1 MLANLHI
8 ENIAVIKNLDIDL
21 NSGFTVFTGETGA
34 GKSIII
40 NSINLLCGEKA
51 QKDMIRTG
59 EDEATVSAL
68 FQNVPEC
75 AENVL
80 SEYGLPLCDGEI
92 YITRS
97 INNDGKTTVKIN
109 GKTAPLYVL
118 KEISSVLLTLHGQH
132 SSYRLLE
139 QKNYLE
145 YLDGFSDCSREYD
158 DYIHSYEE
166 YKKERAVFKALSKT
180 SKEKGER
187 VELLKIRVK
196 EIDALKLKPGEEDE
210 LTEQRTR
217 IKNIE
222 HLTKHIKLISR
233 ALYKNSSG
241 MSASDLMNKASESF
255 SALADLTG
263 DEKYQESAKKLS
275 DFTYEIEDIVEG
287 ARSLLAGIDEDPNEA
302 LDRIESR
309 LDKIAS
315 LKRKYGVDAD
325 GLIKLKDE
333 SLAELSELDN
343 SEILIKESKE
353 RLVLLSEK
361 CKNNAA
367 ILSQKRKDGAKSLQ
381 KLICDELAELDMG
394 QLRFI
399 ISVEDKNE
407 YDETGVDS
415 VDFLISTNKG
425 EDARPVNKIASGGE
439 LSRIMLA
446 MRSVFRQKN
455 NIDTIIYDEIDTGIS
470 GGTCEKIGRKLK
482 NSSLQC
488 QVICITHSA
497 QIAAVADNHYRIYKE
512 TIDERTETKIT
523 LLSNEER
530 IKELSRIMGGV
541 TISESVLAAAREMI
555 ENGTKNGTVT
565 GI

>member
-8 ENIAVIKNLDIDL
+8 ENIAVIKNLDIDF

-59 EDEATVSAL
+59 ESDATVSAL
-68 FQNVPEC
+68 FQNVPEY

-80 SEYGLPLCDGEI
+80 TEYGLPICDGEI
-92 YITRS
+92 YITRNIAS
-97 INNDGKTTVKIN
+97 DGKTTVKIN
-109 GKTAPLYVL
+109 GKTSPLYVL
-118 KEISSVLLTLHGQH
+118 KDISAVLLTLHGQH

-139 QKNYLE
+139 QKNYLD
-145 YLDGFSDCSREYD
+145 YIDGFSDCSKEYEA
-158 DYIHSYEE
+158 YKLSYEE
-166 YKKERAVFKALSKT
+166 YKKERSTYKSISK
-180 SKEKGER
+180 SAKDKSER
-187 VELLKIRVK
+187 VELLKMRIK
-196 EIDALKLKPGEEDE
+196 EIDSLKLKPGEEDE
-210 LTEQRTR
+210 LTEQRLK

-222 HLTKHIKLISR
+222 HLTKHIKLISK

-241 MSASDLMNKASESF
+241 MSAGDLMTRAAESLE
-255 SALADLTG
+255 ALAETTN
-263 DEKYQESAKKLS
+263 DEKYSENARKLLE
-275 DFTYEIEDIVEG
+275 FTYELEDIVEG
-287 ARSLLAGIDEDPNEA
+287 ARALLSGIDEDPGEA

-309 LDKIAS
+309 LDKITS

-325 GLIKLKDE
+325 ELIKLKDE
-333 SLAELSELDN
+333 SLAELSALDN
-343 SEILIKESKE
+343 SEILLKESKE
-353 RLVLLSEK
+353 RLVILSEK

-367 ILSQKRKDGAKSLQ
+367 VLSQKRKDGAAVLQ
-381 KLICDELAELDMG
+381 KLICDELADLDMG

-399 ISVEDKNE
+399 ISVDDKGE
-407 YDETGVDS
+407 YDETGVDT
-415 VDFLISTNKG
+415 VDFLISANKG

-470 GGTCEKIGRKLK
+470 GGTCEKIGIKLK
-482 NSSLQC
+482 NSSRSC

-512 TIDERTETKIT
+512 TVNERTETKIT

-541 TISESVLAAAREMI
+541 TISESVMSAAREMI
-555 ENGTKNGTVT
+555 ENGKKNGTVT